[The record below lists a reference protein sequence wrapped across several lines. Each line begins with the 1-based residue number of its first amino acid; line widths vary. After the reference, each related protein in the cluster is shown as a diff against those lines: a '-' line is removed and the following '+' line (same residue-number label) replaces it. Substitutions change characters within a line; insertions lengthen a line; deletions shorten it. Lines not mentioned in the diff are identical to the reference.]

1 MTITFISIIITFLA
15 IELDKFT
22 RFQHRGFTVIAFIG
36 VLATVGSV
44 LL

>member
-1 MTITFISIIITFLA
+1 MTITFISIIVTFLA

-22 RFQHRGFTVIAFIG
+22 QFRHRGFTLLAFIG

>member
-1 MTITFISIIITFLA
+1 MTITFISIILTLFA

-22 RFQHRGFTVIAFIG
+22 QFKHRGFVLVAFVG
-36 VLATVGSV
+36 VLATLGSV

>member
-22 RFQHRGFTVIAFIG
+22 QFKHRGFTLIAFVG
-36 VLATVGSV
+36 VLATIGSV